1 MQAYSVFTVFSKNL
15 ETSNNV
21 NYPFENIIG

>member
-1 MQAYSVFTVFSKNL
+1 MQDYSVFTVFNKNL
-15 ETSNNV
+15 ETLNNV